1 MKLSACA
8 LSKLLLESNIVVEE
22 NCVLENN
29 SSDEEEFSFDPSA
42 EDFER
47 RMEELGVPEYPEGLT
62 FDQWAESLFAESG
75 NYDPK
80 SAARAKFVKGKHSNN
95 LDKLRNGKGKV
106 SESKK
111 DYEEKKREIRR
122 KLARAGDLQAESGD
136 FDIGL
141 EDELDLFSGYTEFV
155 ADVPKKM
162 KKYLSVIED
171 VLCSLVTLS
180 GVNNP
185 YSAATGIWLL
195 IKKLVN
201 NDEALALTVYRA
213 IFRDC
218 SFDTIVRFFS
228 DTSEKV
234 DSAIGA
240 AAGVFAESG
249 KMSQSEKAVASWT
262 GRLFESMEV
271 LKSSELIHKIVKLI
285 SILVAAGF
293 VGQSKKLSL
302 SVAGLT
308 LFSIQAAKEA
318 ATGSTLFDLIETSL
332 TIGHLFMSKLWICFE
347 RRSLKPLFLS
357 EWGGDEYHRQYTN
370 LMAHGPDMLIGVKCK
385 LWPTFGSFVDNIRYV
400 IAKTEQMISM
410 AKAIEKRVLSSNLIS
425 LKKLLAKAE
434 EKEADGG
441 LRPAPFSFIVSG
453 ASSAGKSTIINILI
467 DFALKRIAW
476 EDGNKEFVTDPRC
489 VAVSNEADDYDS
501 DIHAFTLATLDDDKA
516 NAAFAH
522 CKTNPTSV
530 DIRFINN
537 IKRKAIKA
545 ALDEKDRIPLQPL
558 VSAASTNVPWAWAW
572 EFTNAPESALRRYI
586 MHIRASIKDDWVAP
600 RPKNLRDK
608 DGAPVS
614 QDLKFSKLNH
624 TKLVDQADQED
635 FYPDAWNFK
644 VTEWLPVT
652 EGGQERKIT
661 EQCEPIEVVQSFYSE
676 RHQKEIQCLSIGF
689 PDLLDLMKI
698 RISAHTKTQNSVVK
712 SSDGVF
718 AQQLCEHGN
727 VTNFCPCCRRK
738 KEEEEAQLR
747 AESSWSDAEKEL
759 SEAEENFGRAYKC
772 VKHLRRNPFAFCF
785 AFMPLWATRNPW
797 VVSLLAYLTNH
808 DNLIN
813 FLWFNLVVFIMNWIG
828 FVTCNVGVR
837 SVGLYMVGHILF
849 VTCVLSFLYK
859 KCFDR
864 IATDRLIIT
873 EFIKTAYTVQ
883 SKWRRYLVFGFSTS
897 LSLLGAIKLWRI
909 FKSENGL
916 QSEGQAL
923 FINKNDTPNPW
934 LTVQKK
940 PLPQSVP
947 VNSQYKDLA
956 KKVEAAQ
963 VLVRYH
969 NDENGPG
976 SWSNGFI
983 PFSGYMLLPHHE
995 VRNIPKRG
1003 LKISIQDS
1011 APDTLSGLNFTT
1023 NITSDSIRLV
1033 GEVGKSDLALVSI
1046 PRIGKRSNLCEMFLA
1061 KDEWTNAEVATN
1073 MFFRTPECDIVQY
1086 PSRFYRFDSCTTL
1099 SDTAFE
1105 KAAWYKWQEA
1115 SFPGLCLSTHVY
1127 VHGSRAYIAG
1137 FHLAGTQKAG
1147 CDNVA
1152 QMVNR
1157 DELWR
1162 TKNSFPKT
1170 TNPDIADIGTVPT
1183 EMYGIDFTP
1192 VHKDGL
1198 ETNLGY
1204 QTQAQADYYG
1214 TLPNARVRPKSS
1226 VVKSPI
1232 ADEVEDVTGCPQKWG
1247 PPPNCRKDAE
1257 GRKVLK
1263 EYEPY
1268 QKFLSGAGNAYQEFR
1283 PATLE
1288 KARADYMKTIET
1300 LFAEGSEPVEYA
1312 AKLCPLD
1319 PVEVVS
1325 GQDGVKFVD
1334 AMKPNT
1340 SMAFPLNKPK
1350 QEFLRD
1356 LVPEDHPHHSCP
1368 RAIADMVIEQAE
1380 HCRNEYRK
1388 GRSANPIFKNCT
1400 KDEPTNLEKMK
1411 ARVFQAAPAHF
1422 QLLVREYFLPIAAFM
1437 SRYPHVFECAVG
1449 INAHGPQWDELMKH
1463 ISSVGGGKRQVAGDF
1478 KAYDQHM
1485 SARMIL
1491 VALNIMID
1499 VAEEHMDYSED
1510 DIAIMR
1516 FMASDIAFPLVSI
1529 NGDLTQL
1536 FGSNPSGHN
1545 LTVYVNSIVN
1555 SLYQRCVFF
1564 EIYPDHE
1571 GMFSEVVKLTTY
1583 GDDNLMGVHESV
1595 PEYNHTRMAEIYD
1608 EHDIVF
1614 TMAQKEADSVPFI
1627 TMDDVEYLKR
1637 WSRFDSTLAYIKS
1650 NGERE
1655 KGMYISM
1662 LDEES
1667 IFKSLMQNIKSKTEP
1682 QSQVA
1687 IQCIENAMREWFFY
1701 GKETFDER
1709 HAQMKEIVSR
1719 KNYTNWMQ
1727 TSFWDSYEDRE
1738 GEWMAKYGI
1747 TREE

>member
-1 MKLSACA
+1 
-8 LSKLLLESNIVVEE
+8 
-22 NCVLENN
+22 
-29 SSDEEEFSFDPSA
+29 
-42 EDFER
+42 
-47 RMEELGVPEYPEGLT
+47 MEELGVLDYPEDYT
-62 FDQWAESLFAESG
+62 FDQWVGSLYAESG
-75 NYDPK
+75 NFNSK
-80 SAARAKFVKGKHSNN
+80 SAARAKYVKGKLSNN
-95 LDKLRNGKGKV
+95 LDKLRNGAGKV
-106 SESKK
+106 SQSTKK
-111 DYEEKKREIRR
+111 FEEKKAVIKRQ
-122 KLARAGDLQAESGD
+122 LARVGKLQAESGD
-136 FDIGL
+136 FDTGL
-141 EDELDLFSGYTEFV
+141 EDQLDLFSGYTEFM

-171 VLCSLVTLS
+171 ILCSLVTLS

-195 IKKLVN
+195 IKKLVD
-201 NDEALALTVYRA
+201 NDEALTLTVYRA
-213 IFRDC
+213 IFHDC
-218 SFDTIVRFFS
+218 SFDTITRFFS
-228 DTSEKV
+228 DTSDEV
-234 DSAIGA
+234 DRTVCA
-240 AAGVFAESG
+240 ATGVIAESG
-249 KMSQSEKAVASWT
+249 TMSQSEKAVASWT
-262 GRLFESMEV
+262 GRMFDSIEV

-302 SVAGLT
+302 SVAGLS
-308 LFSIQAAKEA
+308 LFSIQAAKQA

-332 TIGHLFMSKLWICFE
+332 TVGHLFMTKLWICFE

-357 EWGGDEYHRQYTN
+357 EWGGDEYHRQFTN
-370 LMAHGPDMLIGVKCK
+370 LMAYGPDMLIGAKCK

-400 IAKTEQMISM
+400 IGKTEQMISM
-410 AKAIEKRVLSSNLIS
+410 AKAIEKAVLSKNLVN
-425 LKKLLAKAE
+425 LKKLLARAE

-476 EDGNKEFVTDPRC
+476 EDGNKDFVTDPRC
-489 VAVSNEADDYDS
+489 IAVSNEADDYDS

-516 NAAFAH
+516 NGAFAH

-545 ALDEKDRIPLQPL
+545 ALEEKDRIPLNPL
-558 VSAASTNVPWAWAW
+558 VSAATTNVPSAWAW
-572 EFTNAPESALRRYI
+572 EFSNAPESALRRYV
-586 MHIRASIKDDWVAP
+586 MHIRASIKEDWVAP
-600 RPKNLRDK
+600 RPEDLRDK
-608 DGAPVS
+608 DGAAVS
-614 QDLKFSKLNH
+614 REIGFSKLNH
-624 TKLVDQADQED
+624 AKLADQADQHD
-635 FYPDAWNFK
+635 FHPDAWDFK

-652 EGGQERKIT
+652 TGGQERKIT
-661 EQCEPIEVVQSFYSE
+661 EQYEPIEVVQSFYSD
-676 RHQKEIQCLSIGF
+676 RHQKDIQCLSIGL

-698 RISAHTKTQNSVVK
+698 RISAHTRTQTSVVK

-718 AQQLCEHGN
+718 AQQLCPHGD
-727 VTNFCPCCRRK
+727 VVNFCSCCRQA

-759 SEAEENFGRAYKC
+759 SKAEKEFGTAYKC
-772 VKHLRRNPFAFCF
+772 VKRLRRNPFSFCF
-785 AFMPLWATRNPW
+785 ALMPLWATQNPW
-797 VVSLLAYLTNH
+797 IVSLLAYLTHH
-808 DNLIN
+808 DNLIK
-813 FLWFNLVVFIMNWIG
+813 FLWFNLATFILSWSG
-828 FVTCNVGVR
+828 FLLCNIGVR
-837 SVGLYMVGHILF
+837 TVGLYMAGHTLF
-849 VTCVLSFLYK
+849 VTCVLSVLYK
-859 KCFDR
+859 QCFDR
-864 IATDRLIIT
+864 IVNDRFIIT
-873 EFIKTAYTVQ
+873 KFIETAYNVQ
-883 SKWRRYLVFGFSTS
+883 SKWRRFLVFGFSTS
-897 LSLLGAIKLWRI
+897 ISLLGVVKLWRF

-916 QSEGQAL
+916 QPEGQAL
-923 FINKNDTPNPW
+923 FTNSNITKNPW
-934 LTVQKK
+934 LTVQNK

-956 KKVEAAQ
+956 KKVESAQ

-969 NDENGPG
+969 NGDDKSAGT
-976 SWSNGFI
+976 WSNGFI
-983 PFSGYMLLPHHE
+983 PFSGYILLPHHE
-995 VRNIPKRG
+995 VRDLPERG
-1003 LKISIQDS
+1003 LRISIQDS
-1011 APDTLSGLNFTT
+1011 SADTLSGLNFTT
-1023 NITSDSIRLV
+1023 NITSDSVRLV
-1033 GEVGKSDLALVSI
+1033 GEEGKSDLALVSI

-1061 KDEWTNAEVATN
+1061 KDEWTNTEVATN
-1073 MFFRTPECDIVQY
+1073 MFFRTPECKIVNY
-1086 PSRFYRFDSCTTL
+1086 PSKFYRFDSCSTL
-1099 SDTAFE
+1099 SNTSFE

-1137 FHLAGTQKAG
+1137 FHLAGTQKAN

-1157 DELWR
+1157 DELWT
-1162 TKNSFPKT
+1162 TKNSFPKSV
-1170 TNPDIADIGTVPT
+1170 NPVIAEVGKVPT

-1232 ADEVEDVTGCPQKWG
+1232 ADVVEEITGCPQKWG
-1247 PPPNCRKDAE
+1247 APPNCRKDAE
-1257 GRKVLK
+1257 GKKILK

-1268 QKFLSGAGNAYQEFR
+1268 QKYLSGAGNAYQEFR

-1288 KARADYMKTIET
+1288 KARGDYMKMVDELISKDSEPAEYAFTLRPLNTIE
-1300 LFAEGSEPVEYA
+1300 VI
-1312 AKLCPLD
+1312 
-1319 PVEVVS
+1319 S
-1325 GQDGVKFVD
+1325 GQDGIKFVD
-1334 AMKPNT
+1334 ALKPNT
-1340 SMAFPLNKPK
+1340 SMGWPLNKPK

-1356 LVPEDHPHHSCP
+1356 LLPEDHEHHNNP
-1368 RAIADMVIEQAE
+1368 RAIVDMVVAQAE
-1380 HCRNEYRK
+1380 HCRREYRN

-1400 KDEPTNLEKMK
+1400 KDEPTKLDKMK

-1437 SRYPHVFECAVG
+1437 SRYPLDFECAVG
-1449 INAHGPQWDELMKH
+1449 INAQGPQWDELMKH

-1485 SARMIL
+1485 SSRMIL
-1491 VALNIMID
+1491 MALNIMVDI
-1499 VAEEHMDYSED
+1499 AKEHMDYSDD

-1516 FMASDIAFPLVSI
+1516 YMASDIAFPLVSI
-1529 NGDLTQL
+1529 NGDLAQL
-1536 FGSNPSGHN
+1536 FGSNPSGQN

-1555 SLYQRCVFF
+1555 SLYQRCVFY
-1564 EIYPDHE
+1564 EIYPDFD
-1571 GMFSEVVKLTTY
+1571 GIFSAVVKLTTY
-1583 GDDNLMGVHESV
+1583 GDDNLMGVHESLS
-1595 PEYNHTRMAEIYD
+1595 EYNHTRMAEIYD

-1627 TMDDVEYLKR
+1627 EMEDVEYLKR
-1637 WSRFDSTLAYIKS
+1637 WSRFDSSLTYTKS
-1650 NGERE
+1650 NGEKE
-1655 KGMYISM
+1655 KGMYIAM
-1662 LDEES
+1662 LDEDS

-1687 IQCIENAMREWFFY
+1687 IQCIEGAMREWFFY
-1701 GKETFDER
+1701 GKEKFDER
-1709 HAQMKEIVSR
+1709 HAQMKEVVAR

-1727 TSFWDSYEDRE
+1727 SSFWHSYEKRE
-1738 GEWMAKYGI
+1738 VDWMHKYDI